1 LPVRL
6 SVTDRLSVPVAVVPR
21 PLPVLCDS
29 SVNLCP
35 FLLQVR

>member
-1 LPVRL
+1 VI
-6 SVTDRLSVPVAVVPR
+6 DRLSAPAVVVPR

-35 FLLQVR
+35 FLLHVP